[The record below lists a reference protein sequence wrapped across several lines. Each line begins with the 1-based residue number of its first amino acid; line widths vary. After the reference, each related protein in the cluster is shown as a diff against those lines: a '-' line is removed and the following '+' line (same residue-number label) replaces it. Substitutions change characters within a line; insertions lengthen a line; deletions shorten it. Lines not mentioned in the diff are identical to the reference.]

1 MRPRAWLARMRLAEA
16 LREYW
21 LRPERRER
29 WRWRKA
35 RPAFLKM
42 VRKRAHLGQFWM
54 QLELVRALCGFLR
67 LRADG
72 RPWARRPER
81 WREPTLLPG
90 LGKPLEQPGWPGL
103 WGQPGRRVWRLWMG
117 RKELAEQPGSH
128 HRRAFSVW
136 ACRAGG
142 RRGLFRLWRRGRL

>member
-42 VRKRAHLGQFWM
+42 VRKRARLEQFWM
-54 QLELVRALCGFLR
+54 QLERARALCGFLR
-67 LRADG
+67 LRAGGGPWG
-72 RPWARRPER
+72 RRQER
-81 WREPTLLPG
+81 GREPALLPG
-90 LGKPLEQPGWPGL
+90 RRKPLEQPGWPGL
-103 WGQPGRRVWRLWMG
+103 
-117 RKELAEQPGSH
+117 
-128 HRRAFSVW
+128 
-136 ACRAGG
+136 
-142 RRGLFRLWRRGRL
+142 